1 MNLQDNDFT
10 LFGIP
15 EHFAQDRA
23 ALDARWKE
31 LQREV
36 HPDKFAAQGGSAQRV
51 AMQWSVRINEAYQ
64 RLKEPLSR
72 AAYLCELRGAPI
84 EAEKNTAMPTEFLMH
99 QMEWREALD
108 DAKSEAD
115 LLALTAQVD
124 ALRGELLQKCGQLL
138 DSNDDVQGGA
148 KAAAQQVRALM
159 FVQRFASELDDR
171 IDQLGQ

>member
-1 MNLQDNDFT
+1 MTQC
-10 LFGIP
+10 FG
-15 EHFAQDRA
+15 
-23 ALDARWKE
+23 
-31 LQREV
+31 
-36 HPDKFAAQGGSAQRV
+36 
-51 AMQWSVRINEAYQ
+51 
-64 RLKEPLSR
+64 
-72 AAYLCELRGAPI
+72 CELRGAPI

-138 DSNDDVQGGA
+138 DSKDDVQGGA